1 MKIKKIIAGLI
12 VILIIA
18 SGAYFLFHR
27 NKTVSNKK
35 EKITI
40 SAASSLYEPL
50 NKIIELYES
59 NNQNVKVDVN
69 YASSST
75 LESQIEN
82 GAPVDVF
89 ISATPKYTNELI
101 NKNIISKNNVSNFL
115 GNKLILAS
123 SGENNENIKSIE
135 ELKNTTGKIALGD
148 KAVPVGLYGSEALK
162 NLGILNSISDRIVYC
177 KDAMSILNYLEKGEV
192 NYGVIYENELVG
204 AKNVKKVADFP
215 SNSYSKIVYTIA
227 NLNDKEDTTKLK
239 EFLQGNQAKDIF
251 KSYGFEVNLK

>member
-1 MKIKKIIAGLI
+1 MKIRKILASLI
-12 VILIIA
+12 VVLIIA
-18 SGAYFLFHR
+18 SGLYFFFYR
-27 NKTVSNKK
+27 SKTASNQK
-35 EKITI
+35 EKVTI

-59 NNQNVKVDVN
+59 NNPNIKVDVN

-82 GAPVDVF
+82 GAPVDIF

-123 SGENNENIKSIE
+123 SGTNNENIKSIE
-135 ELKNTTGKIALGD
+135 DLKNTTGKIALGD
-148 KAVPVGLYGSEALK
+148 KAVPVGLYGTEALK
-162 NLGILNSISDRIVYC
+162 NLGVLNSISNRIVYC

-215 SNSYSKIVYTIA
+215 SDSYSKIVYTIA
-227 NLNDKEDTTKLK
+227 NLNDKEKTTKLK
-239 EFLQGNQAKDIF
+239 EFLQGNQAKDVF
-251 KSYGFEVNLK
+251 KSYGFEVDLK